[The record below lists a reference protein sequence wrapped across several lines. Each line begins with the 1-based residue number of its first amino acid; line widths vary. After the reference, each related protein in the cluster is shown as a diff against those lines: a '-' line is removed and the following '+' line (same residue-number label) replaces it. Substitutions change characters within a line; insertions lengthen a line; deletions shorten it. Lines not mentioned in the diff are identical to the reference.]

1 MNAENAP
8 KLLQSL
14 AVAGL
19 KKLKANM
26 MKIAELRKTSDQ
38 RPYAV
43 SPWFMMG
50 LLDYGDRTFQ
60 RGPICSG
67 LSDGAPRARGA

>member
-19 KKLKANM
+19 KKLNANM
-26 MKIAELRKTSDQ
+26 MKIAELIKTSDQ

-43 SPWFMMG
+43 SPWFMMDLPVCG
-50 LLDYGDRTFQ
+50 YRSL
-60 RGPICSG
+60 
-67 LSDGAPRARGA
+67 